1 MIAFMKSRPLEVWTS
16 NGKYRIDIGF
26 DFTLRGE
33 SWARLYALHFS
44 RHPDIFV
51 WWLVAVACLKVR
63 YPSLILLT
71 SNVIASKASN
81 EFEVCFFNIATSEIF
96 GHCCLHESVRHFHIE
111 YCRGANIQIMQLNP
125 FQHVHGAICISVLAA
140 CDKLA
145 ISSSMQLTVAPCLD
159 ADDLMIPRSCV

>member
-71 SNVIASKASN
+71 SNVIASKASTSLK
-81 EFEVCFFNIATSEIF
+81 FVSLILPLQKYSDIAVFTKVYDTSTSSTAEEQIF
-96 GHCCLHESVRHFHIE
+96 KSCNWI
-111 YCRGANIQIMQLNP
+111 P
-125 FQHVHGAICISVLAA
+125 F
-140 CDKLA
+140 
-145 ISSSMQLTVAPCLD
+145 SMFTVQSASLYLLPVTNWQYLVPC
-159 ADDLMIPRSCV
+159 S